1 MSRMETPSLTSR
13 RRARGGHRLRQRRD
27 AVSSDYTPRFE
38 FSGGR
43 IIRVV
48 YDVADDVYLDA
59 ERQMAA
65 ALARD

>member
-1 MSRMETPSLTSR
+1 MVPEPPRD
-13 RRARGGHRLRQRRD
+13 QRVGYDSGD

-43 IIRVV
+43 IIQVV
-48 YDVADDVYLDA
+48 YDVADDVFLDQ

-65 ALARD
+65 ILARD